1 VSGEEEQAVLVQVAL
16 PAAATGWDVVERLGE
31 RLRERVGA
39 AGVGE
44 FDGDV
49 VGEGEATLYLYGPDA
64 DRLWD
69 AIADVVDL
77 PSLPPGSH
85 AEKRYGG
92 PGARVVRVG

>member
-1 VSGEEEQAVLVQVAL
+1 MSGGEQAVLVRVAL
-16 PAAATGWDVVERLGE
+16 PDRATGWDVVAQLGE
-31 RLRERVGA
+31 RLAERVEA

-64 DRLWD
+64 NRLWD
-69 AIADVVDL
+69 AVADVVDL
-77 PSLPPGSH
+77 ASLPRGSH